1 MQTVLFLFPQLNLS
15 APKEEPYCRIMQ
27 PDVNQVERREIK
39 TRLKNKRNRLS
50 LLLQK
55 AESNEI
61 FSPFPSKS
69 EKPNSS
75 YDEPIKWTES
85 LDKLLGYKN
94 GLNIFR
100 AFLQSE
106 YSDENLEFWLA
117 CEDYKKTKSPAKR
130 ASKAKKIYSEFIET
144 DAAKEVNVDFH
155 TKEVTKKS
163 ISQPTLSC
171 FDSAQK
177 TVYNLMEKDSY
188 PRFLRSELYLKL
200 LKQVQFGSLAPR
212 QRSQSFT
219 SSTSLLETQTDFTIW
234 L

>member
-1 MQTVLFLFPQLNLS
+1 MCRGLAALPSTCIERAKEMRVQLG
-15 APKEEPYCRIMQ
+15 
-27 PDVNQVERREIK
+27 
-39 TRLKNKRNRLS
+39 S
-50 LLLQK
+50 LLHKPKAISEPESVAVKQQK
-55 AESNEI
+55 LPWTSR
-61 FSPFPSKS
+61 PS
-69 EKPNSS
+69 
-75 YDEPIKWTES
+75 TEEA
-85 LDKLLGYKN
+85 LGGGQVFDKLLSNKSGVTT
-94 GLNIFR
+94 FR
-100 AFLQSE
+100 AFLCSE
-106 YSDENLEFWLA
+106 FSEENLEFWLA